1 MDRADALRLLQ
12 AMTDVLGD
20 GDEARILIA
29 AFFRLEKIIQA
40 TDPDAHLMLWM
51 LLAIAHTAGTKT
63 VFDATDALRHADQAL
78 IGHAGGNKSAITRRN
93 KQAEE
98 WADHRRQTDQMRN
111 LHRAETQSHR
121 DNEGVAVAR
130 HAQEIR
136 RIDDIERESL
146 DALNA
151 RRGSLIGR
159 SVALVRGSSHYD
171 RKAET
176 ITEHCETLRMSK
188 HRDLEALKERQ
199 FAAAQ
204 QARLRQAHERKG
216 IFEFHRL
223 ERQQLSQA
231 HDRGR
236 EAQVNAYERAFTRAA
251 QREERKHEHARHPN
265 RGRSR

>member
-98 WADHRRQTDQMRN
+98 WADQALAIVREYIDRHSN
-111 LHRAETQSHR
+111 YTQGQLIKLIWR
-121 DNEGVAVAR
+121 KADKAPGAR
-130 HAQEIR
+130 GISNAIKRWQ
-136 RIDDIERESL
+136 DIGLIPLPKRTMKRSAL
-146 DALNA
+146 RGADAA
-151 RRGSLIGR
+151 R
-159 SVALVRGSSHYD
+159 SV
-171 RKAET
+171 
-176 ITEHCETLRMSK
+176 
-188 HRDLEALKERQ
+188 
-199 FAAAQ
+199 
-204 QARLRQAHERKG
+204 
-216 IFEFHRL
+216 
-223 ERQQLSQA
+223 
-231 HDRGR
+231 
-236 EAQVNAYERAFTRAA
+236 
-251 QREERKHEHARHPN
+251 
-265 RGRSR
+265 